1 MEKGHIIARG
11 VELPSEGM
19 FAAHQQPFEL
29 GGTFFF
35 PAHQFQVGTAT
46 KESDD
51 SKLIQLDM
59 VTGSMLGNHVGV
71 FLRMTPEGAREL
83 AGRLIADAQKVDN
96 HVAAQA
102 AAVIETARIKGRS

>member
-1 MEKGHIIARG
+1 MEKGHIVHRG
-11 VELPSEGM
+11 EELPHEGM

-29 GGTFFF
+29 EGVFFF
-35 PAHQFQVGTAT
+35 PVHQFQVGTAM
-46 KESDD
+46 KESDG

-59 VTGSMLGNHVGV
+59 VTRSMLGNQVGI

-83 AGRLIADAQKVDN
+83 AGRLIADAQKVDE

-102 AAVIETARIKGRS
+102 AAAIEKARKS